1 MEKTNDFHTEL
12 KNIIKLHSIL
22 QDKLNRK
29 NQAGKDAA
37 SRWRPYAS
45 QEEIEYIKLNPKAK
59 FRWKLFYVL
68 LYIAFL
74 FALGYYLYVAYPVGI
89 TYQQVAW
96 FFVGIFLFIAG
107 TGFVLCSYSNTLENI
122 AKKTKRDPKWIAVQ
136 NEIYEEY
143 NQAVKD
149 YDKAKQIFDLA
160 MTYMPPNYRKYD
172 IVLFLDKAV
181 RNGLVDNMKEGILY
195 YENVQHKERV
205 ERELKTMKQELRQ
218 DIQNL
223 EASQRRNAAITAYL
237 ITESRDIR

>member
-1 MEKTNDFHTEL
+1 MQKTADFQTEL
-12 KNIIKLHSIL
+12 KNIIKLHEIL
-22 QDKLNRK
+22 QDKLSRK
-29 NQAGKDAA
+29 NQAGKEAA
-37 SRWRPYAS
+37 SRWRPYAM

-59 FRWKLFYVL
+59 LRWNLFYVL

-96 FFVGIFLFIAG
+96 FFIGIFLFIAG

-143 NQAVKD
+143 NQATKD
-149 YDKAKQIFDLA
+149 YNEAKQIFDLA

-172 IVLFLDKAV
+172 IVLFL
-181 RNGLVDNMKEGILY
+181 GGEFTI
-195 YENVQHKERV
+195 
-205 ERELKTMKQELRQ
+205 
-218 DIQNL
+218 
-223 EASQRRNAAITAYL
+223 
-237 ITESRDIR
+237 

>member
-1 MEKTNDFHTEL
+1 MQKTADFQTEL
-12 KNIIKLHSIL
+12 KNIIKLHEIL

-29 NQAGKDAA
+29 NQAGKEAA
-37 SRWRPYAS
+37 SRWRPYAM

-59 FRWKLFYVL
+59 LRWNLFYIL

-74 FALGYYLYVAYPVGI
+74 SVLVFYLYVAYPVGI
-89 TYQQVAW
+89 DYQQVAW

-107 TGFVLCSYSNTLENI
+107 TGFVLCSYNNTLKNI

-143 NQAVKD
+143 NQATKD
-149 YDKAKQIFDLA
+149 YNEAKQIFDLA

-172 IVLFLDKAV
+172 IVLFLDKAL
-181 RNGLVDNMKEGILY
+181 RNGLIDDMKEGLLY

-205 ERELKTMKQELRQ
+205 ENELKTMKRELRQ